1 MQLRR
6 WIHPLLLIV
15 FLGSAFTLARVAQE
29 PVGGA
34 DDVTEDIRARLYSG
48 NPFEDALVDA
58 SFAEP
63 FRPTWLTDPDDVGE
77 DVDGGPPAA
86 DHPAAKTH
94 ELIDSAA
101 AEPTDGSADN
111 LPLLPEVIIHVVQA
125 NETLSDIARK
135 YGIKLD
141 TIIAANAIHDPD
153 RIRVGDE
160 LRILTQDGVLHRIQ
174 PGESLWEISRRYN
187 VSIEEIAAINRIPE
201 PSRITAGTEIFLP
214 GAEAAR
220 AQQYREAV
228 VDASGR
234 LIRNFSWPVQ
244 GPISS
249 SFGPRWGRMHQ
260 GIDIAVVTGTPVRA
274 AASGRVSFAGENGGY
289 GLLVIIDHGNGVE
302 TRYAHN
308 SQLLVK
314 VGDRVQR
321 GQVIARSGN
330 TGNSTGPHLH
340 FEIRQYGQAV
350 DPLLYLR

>member
-6 WIHPLLLIV
+6 WIHPLLLII
-15 FLGSAFTLARVAQE
+15 FLGSAFTLARFAQE

-48 NPFEDALVDA
+48 NPFEDVSVD
-58 SFAEP
+58 
-63 FRPTWLTDPDDVGE
+63 DNV
-77 DVDGGPPAA
+77 
-86 DHPAAKTH
+86 
-94 ELIDSAA
+94 SAA
-101 AEPTDGSADN
+101 ATQPFMPMVSIAADADSATDEPVAEAISDSPAEQVGESPADSN
-111 LPLLPEVIIHVVQA
+111 DHEAAPTRPEVIIHVVQP
-125 NETLSDIARK
+125 NETLSDIARH
-135 YGIKLD
+135 YGIKMD
-141 TIIAANAIHDPD
+141 TIIAANEIVDPN

-174 PGESLWEISRRYN
+174 SGESLWDLSRRYN
-187 VSIEEIAAINRIPE
+187 VSIEEIAAVNRIAE
-201 PSRITAGTEIFLP
+201 PNRITAGVEIFLP

-249 SFGPRWGRMHQ
+249 TFGPRWGRMHR
-260 GIDIAVVTGTPVRA
+260 GLDIAVVTGTPVRA
-274 AASGRVSFAGENGGY
+274 AASGRVSFSGENGGY

-321 GQVIARSGN
+321 GQIIARSGN

-340 FEIRQYGQAV
+340 FEIRQYGEAV
-350 DPLLYLR
+350 DPQLYLR

>member
-48 NPFEDALVDA
+48 NTFEDA
-58 SFAEP
+58 SFNAAESLL
-63 FRPTWLTDPDDVGE
+63 PTWLTKVDVNE
-77 DVDGGPPAA
+77 DVATTDEPTGALAA
-86 DHPAAKTH
+86 DQG
-94 ELIDSAA
+94 DDA
-101 AEPTDGSADN
+101 AESA
-111 LPLLPEVIIHVVQA
+111 PPLPEVIIHVVQP

-135 YGIKLD
+135 YGIKMD
-141 TIIAANAIHDPD
+141 TIIAANAIHDPN

-249 SFGPRWGRMHQ
+249 PFGPRWGRMHQ
-260 GIDIAVVTGTPVRA
+260 GLDIAVVTGTPVRA
-274 AASGRVSFAGENGGY
+274 AASGRVTFSGDNGGY

-330 TGNSTGPHLH
+330 TGNSTGPHVH